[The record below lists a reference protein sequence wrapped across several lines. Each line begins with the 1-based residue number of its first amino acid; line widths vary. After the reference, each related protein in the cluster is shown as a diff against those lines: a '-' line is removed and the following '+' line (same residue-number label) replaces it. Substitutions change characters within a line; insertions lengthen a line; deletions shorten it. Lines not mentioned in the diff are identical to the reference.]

1 MKKIPQR
8 TCIVCGNKIEKR
20 SLVRVVKSK
29 EGRIFY
35 DPTGKANGRGAYLCG
50 EDACVEGINKKNALN
65 RAFKM
70 EITEEDKLRV
80 MKEIRDARK

>member
-8 TCIVCGNKIEKR
+8 TCVVCGKKIEKR
-20 SLVRVVKSK
+20 NLVRVVRNK
-29 EGRIFY
+29 EGEIFY

-50 EDACVEGINKKNALN
+50 EDECIEGIIKKNALN

-70 EITEEDKLRV
+70 DIDAETKNKVVEEIKNA
-80 MKEIRDARK
+80 KK

>member
-20 SLVRVVKSK
+20 GLIRIVKNK

-35 DPTGKANGRGAYLCG
+35 DSTGKANGRGAYLCG
-50 EDACVEGINKKNALN
+50 EEECTQSILKKNALN

-70 EITEEDKLRV
+70 DIKEEDKIRV
-80 MKEIRDARK
+80 MEEIKDAGK

>member
-20 SLVRVVKSK
+20 GLIRVVRNK
-29 EGRIFY
+29 EGHIFF

-50 EDACVEGINKKNALN
+50 EEECTLGIVKKNALN

-70 EITEEDKLRV
+70 EISEEDKIRV
-80 MKEIRDARK
+80 MEEIKHAGK